1 LRPARQMLAPEGR
14 FCSSASVLTGSRGG
28 CNQGKAT
35 YDSAM
40 DEGASQRATG
50 RSRAAHK
57 TALRLIPGGSYSPLF
72 ASPDAEEPPPCM
84 SKGRGAV
91 LTDVDGNEYVDYSC
105 ACGSLILGHADERT
119 VVAIDKAAAK
129 GFSLGGP
136 TESEARLAELLVSR
150 LPGMDMV
157 RLVNSVAEAVAT
169 AMRLARALRQ
179 RSRMVRLEGCQHGP
193 VGELLAGTG
202 FAGSAAEA
210 PRDAGV
216 TEGATTDTL
225 VLPYNDLDAAEAAFA
240 AHGDAI
246 AAVIMEPV
254 ACHMGLV
261 LPAEGF
267 LSGLRALCDR
277 YGALLIF
284 DEKTTGFR
292 VGAGGAF
299 AWYDVKPDLACYG
312 AVVGGGLPLAA
323 LVGPK
328 DIMSFMVSH
337 EGFFEPG
344 TLHGNPVAV
353 AAGIAT
359 LQATAEEGF
368 YEGLEAKSARLEE
381 GLRAALADTGV
392 PAYLSRVGSILG
404 LLFVARDVSSWSDAR
419 LADVGRFCGFR
430 DAMLDRGV
438 YWAPAPWE
446 CAFVSAA
453 HTDEQIDQTIEAAH
467 ESLRVCFSS
476 GQ

>member
-1 LRPARQMLAPEGR
+1 MNER
-14 FCSSASVLTGSRGG
+14 
-28 CNQGKAT
+28 
-35 YDSAM
+35 
-40 DEGASQRATG
+40 ASQRATG
-50 RSRAAHK
+50 GSQAAHK

-72 ASPDAEEPPPCM
+72 GTVDTDEAPPCM
-84 SKGRGAV
+84 LKGRGAV
-91 LTDVDGNEYVDYSC
+91 LTDIDGNEYVDYSC

-129 GFSLGGP
+129 GFSLGAP

-157 RLVNSVAEAVAT
+157 RLVNSVAEAVTT
-169 AMRLARALRQ
+169 AIRLARALRQ
-179 RSRMVRLEGCQHGP
+179 RNRIVRFEGCCHGP
-193 VGELLAGTG
+193 VGELLAGTDVDV
-202 FAGSAAEA
+202 SAAQA
-210 PRDAGV
+210 ARDAGV

-225 VLPYNDLDAAEAAFA
+225 ILPYNDPDAAEAAFTT
-240 AHGDAI
+240 HGDTV
-246 AAVIMEPV
+246 AALVVEPV

-261 LPAEGF
+261 PPAQGA
-267 LSGLRALCDR
+267 LSRLRGLCDQ
-277 YGALLIF
+277 YGSLLIF

-292 VGAGGAF
+292 VGAGGAITR
-299 AWYDVKPDLACYG
+299 YDVRPDLVCYG
-312 AVVGGGLPLAA
+312 SVVGGGLPLAA
-323 LVGPK
+323 LAGSK

-344 TLHGNPVAV
+344 ALNGNPLAV
-353 AAGIAT
+353 AAGITT

-368 YEGLEAKSARLEE
+368 YEELEVRSARLEE

-392 PAYLSRVGSILG
+392 PAHLSRVASILG
-404 LLFVARDVSSWSDAR
+404 LLFVEGNVSSWSDAR

-467 ESLRVCFSS
+467 ESLRVCFNS
-476 GQ
+476 GE